1 MVWEILLDRLAGLRG
16 GEHVTRDV
24 RLIGIPM
31 AVLFGP
37 VRDTESLLNNIRSFI
52 F

>member
-31 AVLFGP
+31 AVTLQVFARHGK
-37 VRDTESLLNNIRSFI
+37 FI
-52 F
+52 E